1 MADGVPVS
9 STLPPSTIKSRP
21 RYQGLQAVPT
31 ARHNLVAAD
40 GEGVRP
46 VLRMLSGAPP
56 GFAGRTHVLYAGS
69 ETSAAEDLDRLH
81 SLGTA
86 QVDVLPTSD
95 DLIRALDG
103 LLSTASMGTRLY
115 AAGTEGFIG
124 RVLTIAIGHGIDHK
138 SVLTEHSGSRAR
150 RVQCV
155 HCKRITEDVTVS
167 IFECAG
173 CGVLLFVRDHYSRR
187 LAAFQGVCANAED
200 PSQRPVPEEAYP

>member
-1 MADGVPVS
+1 MADREPAS

-21 RYQGLQAVPT
+21 RYQGLQAIPT
-31 ARHNLVAAD
+31 ARHNVVAAN
-40 GEGVRP
+40 GEGIIA
-46 VLRMLSGAPP
+46 VLRMMSQAPE
-56 GFAGRTHVLYAGS
+56 GFAGRTHLLYVDTG
-69 ETSAAEDLDRLH
+69 TSVRPELDRVR

-86 QVDVLPTSD
+86 HVGVLAT
-95 DLIRALDG
+95 AEEVMEVLDG
-103 LLSTASMGTRLY
+103 VLDTATMGTRLY

-124 RVLTIAIGHGIDHK
+124 RVVTLAIGHGIDHK

-155 HCKRITEDVTVS
+155 HCKHFTEDVTAS

-200 PSQRPVPEEAYP
+200 PSERPAREDAYA